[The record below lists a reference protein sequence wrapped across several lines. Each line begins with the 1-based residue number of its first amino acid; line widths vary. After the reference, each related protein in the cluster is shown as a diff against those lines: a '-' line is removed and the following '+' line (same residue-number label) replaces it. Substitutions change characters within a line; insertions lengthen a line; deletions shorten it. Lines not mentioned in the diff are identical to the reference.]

1 MSEKI
6 NEVNDESPELSQE
19 SQNTDTSDVRVK
31 SVEVSEY
38 VVQWRLLLVG
48 IIVLFIFV
56 GVAVGIYLFRSA
68 NLSDN
73 IVSTANELLREATEM
88 RNKATLEYGS
98 DKNSKEYLDA
108 VRNAYER
115 KLNAATLL
123 KSIREKKQDD
133 INILKKYNE
142 VLESLLIDEAGMGTI
157 QARRRREIIENC
169 KDLIRTLNST
179 SEILPY
185 QKRIM
190 DLEWELR
197 DTSEVINNAIDI
209 FQREYT
215 SSNKEDYDALRYI
228 ALASFQSVAAGVRY
242 EPERISSFAHTSYD
256 ELLDKVY
263 KMRESDLEIATCYAG
278 FIIDVDNKNFND
290 SASDNL
296 TKKSEEDRVK
306 MAQSIIDNMVEK
318 NKDSVLAYLTRYN
331 FNSRFDKYIQKR
343 PFEDKLDSD
352 LDSVLKIDPDNAEG
366 LILAGRYTFRQAIVA
381 RAAGRAQQVNEL
393 RAKALEYLKRAVDKN
408 PNMGIAY
415 QFLGDFYQSN
425 GDTANAIRTWEKG
438 IDRSLPYANPEL
450 VGRVVI
456 ALITIK
462 EFEKARKVLSYLD
475 SYMIERN
482 MAYLQRIKDM
492 RSFLNARLDA
502 YEAWALRAR
511 AISIQDK
518 QDPKNAEEIKRLFAT
533 SVKKLSDATKTLE
546 ENLTSATS
554 SYTKIQDSIFESAS
568 IYSQIVSES
577 GLLLGRLLSDQGKLD
592 LAAQQYLKAASITR
606 VSQSALIAAS
616 GILQQQGK
624 INESLETMEQAVARD
639 MNNVVLRFLYTQSLF
654 RYCMSSNTVT
664 ESDLDKLRD
673 HLLYLKTKREELTAP
688 WIIDIALVQIE
699 ITRASLT
706 NDSNM
711 INKATADAVKQFK
724 QIEKTQ
730 MPPQYDKDGNL
741 LPRTLY
747 SQHLQFMASMA
758 SIYASALQKNE
769 YDRILSEIRSM
780 EGGEYTYFA
789 ERIRDATRRGDNESI
804 VDIVT
809 NEVQN
814 SAKLTVTQKERFQ
827 TLIQPKIENNVTLSQ
842 RVYESLKSTF
852 DNTPEIMGPSSL
864 FTLANYE
871 VDQDNLEVA
880 EDLMNRIK
888 VLEGDAG
895 GTFWRY
901 INARILLRRPNPPI
915 DELRELQKAIVAKRN
930 DWDLA
935 YLLKAAIEEAA
946 VGDRKP
952 DAETERQIIE
962 SYREAINRG
971 NLQPMVWGRF
981 IAMLEISGRAD
992 EARTFRVTARLQNI
1006 SLDSE
1011 GIFPQPYQR
1020 MFNLVADQISKNE
1033 IKEADKSAQRC
1044 ITLAENRSESREL
1057 IASLHRKLGK
1067 LFLDNDI
1074 FDSAI
1079 RHLRTIADAGG
1090 INVYPLAVT
1099 MAKANRVDE
1108 AFTLILDE
1116 IERFPASTAALLAS
1130 TLVLL
1135 EQKQPSEKVF
1145 ERIDRLM
1152 NRIENSERFTLSG
1165 NEVPEDK
1172 LINLGERKVYS
1183 IVIQFTDNNDIP
1195 NLNGIEFFAPV
1206 DEGEDEEEND
1216 EKE

>member
-6 NEVNDESPELSQE
+6 NEVNDESSEQAQE
-19 SQNTDTSDVRVK
+19 IQNTDTSNVRVK

-38 VVQWRLLLVG
+38 VVQWRLLIVGFVVFFMLVG
-48 IIVLFIFV
+48 VV
-56 GVAVGIYLFRSA
+56 VGIYFYRSA
-68 NLSDN
+68 NLSDD
-73 IVSTANELLREATEM
+73 IVTTANELLQESNEI
-88 RNKATLEYGS
+88 RNKATVEYGN
-98 DKNSKEYLDA
+98 DKKSNEYLDA
-108 VRNAYER
+108 VKNSYEK
-115 KLNAATLL
+115 KLNATSLL

-133 INILKKYNE
+133 INVLKKYNE
-142 VLESLLIDEAGMGTI
+142 VLESLLIDEAGTGSI

-169 KDLIRTLNST
+169 KDIVRTLNSA
-179 SEILPY
+179 SEILTY

-190 DLEWELR
+190 ELEWDLR
-197 DTSEVINNAIDI
+197 ETDEVINIAVEI

-215 SSNKEDYDALRYI
+215 SNNREDYDAVRYI
-228 ALASFQSVAAGVRY
+228 ALASFPSVAAGVGY

-290 SASDNL
+290 SASDAL
-296 TKKSEEDRVK
+296 TKKTEEERVEL
-306 MAQSIIDNMVEK
+306 AQNIINNMVNQ

-331 FNSRFDKYIQKR
+331 FHSRFDKYIKKR
-343 PFEDKLDSD
+343 FLEDKLDSD

-366 LILAGRYTFRQAIVA
+366 LILAGRYTFRQSMAA
-381 RAAGRAQQVNEL
+381 RAAGRTEQMEEL
-393 RAKALEYLKRAVDKN
+393 REKALNYLKHAVDKN
-408 PNMGIAY
+408 PSLDIAY

-425 GDTANAIRTWEKG
+425 GDSANAIRTWEKG
-438 IDRSLPYANPEL
+438 IERNIPYANPEL
-450 VGRVVI
+450 IGRVVI
-456 ALITIK
+456 ALISTK

-475 SYMIERN
+475 SYMVERN
-482 MAYLQRIKDM
+482 MAYLQRIKEM

-511 AISIQDK
+511 AITIQDR

-546 ENLTSATS
+546 EELSAASTS
-554 SYTKIQDSIFESAS
+554 YVKVQDSIFESAS

-592 LAAQQYLKAASITR
+592 SAATQYMKAADITR
-606 VSQSALIAAS
+606 VSQAALIAAS
-616 GILQQQGK
+616 GVLQQQGK
-624 INESLETMEQAVARD
+624 VKESLETMEQAVTRD
-639 MNNVVLRFLYTQSLF
+639 VNNVVLRFLYTQSLF

-673 HLLYLKTKREELTAP
+673 HLLYLQTKRGELTAP

-706 NDSNM
+706 NDSSI

-724 QIEKTQ
+724 QIEKIQ
-730 MPPQYDKDGNL
+730 MPPQLDKDGNQ
-741 LPRTLY
+741 LPRTTY

-758 SIYASALQKNE
+758 SIYASSLQKNE

-814 SAKLTVTQKERFQ
+814 SNKLTVTQKKRFQ
-827 TLIQPKIENNVTLSQ
+827 TLIQTKAENDTTLSQ

-852 DNTPEIMGPSSL
+852 SNTPEIMGPSSL
-864 FTLANYE
+864 FALANYE
-871 VDQDNLEVA
+871 IDQDNLDIA

-888 VLEGDAG
+888 ILEGDAN

-901 INARILLRRPNPPI
+901 VYARIMLKRPNPPI
-915 DELRELQKAIVAKRN
+915 EELRELQKVIVAKRG

-935 YLLKAAIEEAA
+935 YLLKAAIEEVA

-952 DAETERQIIE
+952 DSETERQIIE
-962 SYREAINRG
+962 AYREAINRG
-971 NLQPMVWGRF
+971 NLQPIVWGRF
-981 IAMLEISGRAD
+981 IAMLDMTGRVD
-992 EARTFRVTARLQNI
+992 EARTFRVNARLQNI
-1006 SLDSE
+1006 PLDAE

-1020 MFNLVADQISKNE
+1020 MYNLVADQISKNE
-1033 IKEADKSAQRC
+1033 IKEADKTAQRC
-1044 ITLAENRSESREL
+1044 ITLADNRSESKEF

-1074 FDSAI
+1074 FDSAL
-1079 RHLRTIADAGG
+1079 RHLRQIAVDGG

-1099 MAKANRVDE
+1099 MAKANRVDD

-1130 TLVLL
+1130 TLILL
-1135 EQKQPSEKVF
+1135 EQKQPSDKVF
-1145 ERIDRLM
+1145 DRIDKLM
-1152 NRIENSERFTLSG
+1152 NRIENGERFTLSG
-1165 NEVPEDK
+1165 DEVPEDK
-1172 LINLGERKVYS
+1172 LINLGEKKIYS
-1183 IVIQFTDNNDIP
+1183 IVIQFANNNDIP
-1195 NLNGIEFFAPV
+1195 DINSIEFFAP
-1206 DEGEDEEEND
+1206 DEESEDEEENA
-1216 EKE
+1216 EGE